1 MTTVEQDVTIR
12 DYVRVFKRHI
22 KAFCF
27 TAAPLLTIG
36 VGITFGLPA
45 IYQSTGTILVE
56 QQDVPDFLVRSTVT
70 SNPED
75 RIRIITESVLKP
87 ENLADMVK
95 RYQLAPS
102 GDAEAIHDA
111 VAEIRSN
118 VGIESLETDVLKNL
132 TGKFAG
138 ENTPESVAFSI
149 SYTDKTPKRAYE
161 IAKELIELYQNENT
175 RARKEIA
182 GDTRAFLDREGARLD
197 AEIAKKAGEIA
208 DFKAKNAKSLPEL
221 EKSNLDTMDRTDK
234 ELQDVERE
242 IRSLRE
248 QQSLL
253 SSALAQL
260 SPYSITMDQ
269 NNNPILG
276 PQDRLKSLQRQYVQ
290 LSATYGQDWPDVKK
304 VKREMDA
311 LAKTVGLQGT
321 DRANLEV
328 ELEARKQELTG
339 MLERYGKD
347 YPDVQR
353 LQRIVDSLT
362 SVIASTP
369 ISTGPRIPTA
379 PPDNPSYIEKQVQLK
394 GTEVSLEAATQHRN
408 ELRAKRTDLEN
419 RLSLTPEVEREF
431 NALNRDYEEL
441 TDQLKNIQQK
451 QRQAQVAENLE
462 SNSMGQRFTVLN
474 APNLPFR
481 PVRPNRPAYLLLS
494 IALALAAGI
503 AVVFVKRFSD
513 TTVRSRR
520 DITQLLEVPPLAVIP
535 SIVNDQDLR
544 AMRWRRMVYTALG
557 VVWLGVTVML
567 AR

>member
-1 MTTVEQDVTIR
+1 MSTGEQDVTIR
-12 DYVRVFKRHI
+12 DYVRVFKRHV

-27 TAAPLLTIG
+27 TAAPLLTLG

-56 QQDVPDFLVRSTVT
+56 QQDVPEFLVRSTVA

-75 RIRIITESVLKP
+75 RIRIITENVLKP

-102 GDAEAIHDA
+102 GDAEAIRDA

-118 VGIESLETDVLKNL
+118 VGIESLQTDVLKNL

-138 ENTPESVAFSI
+138 ENSPDSVAFQV
-149 SYTDKTPKRAYE
+149 SYTDKAPNRAYE
-161 IAKELIELYQNENT
+161 IAKELIGLYQNENT

-182 GDTRAFLDREGARLD
+182 GDTRAFLDRQGSSLET
-197 AEIAKKAGEIA
+197 EIAKKAGEIA
-208 DFKAKNAKSLPEL
+208 DFKEKHAKSLPDL
-221 EKSNLDTMDRTDK
+221 QKSNLDTMDRTEK

-242 IRSLRE
+242 IRGLRE

-260 SPYSITMDQ
+260 SPYSITLDQ
-269 NNNPILG
+269 TGNPILG
-276 PQDRLKSLQRQYVQ
+276 PQDRLKTLQRQYVQ

-304 VKREMDA
+304 TKREMEA
-311 LAKTVGLQGT
+311 LAKQTGLPGT
-321 DRANLEV
+321 DRANLEL
-328 ELEARKQELTG
+328 ELEARKQELDG
-339 MLERYGKD
+339 LRERYGKD

-362 SVIASTP
+362 SVIANTP
-369 ISTGPRIPTA
+369 IATGTRVVTA
-379 PPDNPSYIEKQVQLK
+379 PPDNPAYIEKQVQLK
-394 GTEVSLEAATQHRN
+394 GTEISLDAALQHRN
-408 ELRAKRTDLEN
+408 ELRAKRTEVEQ
-419 RLSLTPEVEREF
+419 RLSLTPEVEREYG
-431 NALNRDYEEL
+431 ALNRDYEEL
-441 TDQLKNIQQK
+441 TDQLKKIQQK
-451 QRQAQVAENLE
+451 QREAEVAENLE
-462 SNSMGQRFTVLN
+462 TNSMGQRFTVLN
-474 APNLPFR
+474 EPNLPFR

-503 AVVFVKRFSD
+503 GAVFVKRFSD
-513 TTVRSRR
+513 ATVRSRR

-535 SIVNDQDLR
+535 SIMNDQDLR
-544 AMRWRRMVYTALG
+544 AMRWRRMAYTALG

>member
-1 MTTVEQDVTIR
+1 MTTVEQDVTVR
-12 DYVRVFKRHI
+12 DYVRVFKRHV

-36 VGITFGLPA
+36 VAITFGLPA
-45 IYQSTGTILVE
+45 IYQSTGTILIE
-56 QQDVPDFLVRSTVT
+56 QQDVPDFLVRSTVN

-87 ENLADMVK
+87 DNLADMVK
-95 RYQLAPS
+95 RYQLAPN
-102 GDAEAIHDA
+102 GDEEAVRDA
-111 VAEIRSN
+111 VASIRAN

-149 SYTDKTPKRAYE
+149 SFTDKTPKRAYE

-182 GDTRAFLDREGARLD
+182 GDTRAFLDREGARLQ
-197 AEIAKKAGEIA
+197 AEIVKKAGELA
-208 DFKAKNAKSLPEL
+208 DFKAKNAKSLPDL
-221 EKSNLDTMDRTDK
+221 EKTNLDTMDRTDK
-234 ELQDVERE
+234 DLQDVERE
-242 IRSLRE
+242 IRTLRE
-248 QQSLL
+248 QQSSL

-260 SPYSITMDQ
+260 SPYSITLDQ

-304 VKREMDA
+304 VKREMEA
-311 LAKTVGLQGT
+311 LAKQVGLQGT
-321 DRANLEV
+321 DRAALEV
-328 ELEARKQELTG
+328 ELEARKQELAG
-339 MLERYGKD
+339 LLERYGKD
-347 YPDVQR
+347 WPDAQR
-353 LQRIVDSLT
+353 IQRIVDSLT

-369 ISTGPRIPTA
+369 ITTGPRVPTA
-379 PPDNPSYIEKQVQLK
+379 PPDNPAYIEKQVQLK
-394 GTEVSLEAATQHRN
+394 GAEVSLEAAVQRRN
-408 ELRAKRTDLEN
+408 ELRTKRADLEN
-419 RLSLTPEVEREF
+419 RLTLTPEVEREY
-431 NALNRDYEEL
+431 NALNRDYGDL
-441 TDQLKNIQQK
+441 TDQNKKIQDK
-451 QRQAQVAENLE
+451 QHDAVVAENLE
-462 SNSMGQRFTVLN
+462 TNAMGQRFTVLN

-494 IALALAAGI
+494 IAFALAAGMG
-503 AVVFVKRFSD
+503 AVFVRRFSD
-513 TTVRSRR
+513 QTVRSRR

-535 SIVNDQDLR
+535 SIFNDQDLR
-544 AMRWRRMVYTALG
+544 AIRWRRMVYAALG

-567 AR
+567 TR

>member
-1 MTTVEQDVTIR
+1 MSTSEQDITIR
-12 DYVRVFKRHI
+12 DYVRVFKRHL

-95 RYQLAPS
+95 RYQLAPA
-102 GDAEAIHDA
+102 GDEEAIREA
-111 VAEIRSN
+111 VANIRSN

-149 SYTDKTPKRAYE
+149 SYTDKSPKRAYE
-161 IAKELIELYQNENT
+161 IAKELIELYQNENV

-182 GDTRAFLDREGARLD
+182 GDTRAFLERESSRLET
-197 AEIAKKAGEIA
+197 EIAKKAAEIS
-208 DFKAKNAKSLPEL
+208 DFKAKNAKSLPDL
-221 EKSNLDTMDRTDK
+221 EKSNLDAMDRTEKD
-234 ELQDVERE
+234 LQDVERE

-253 SSALAQL
+253 SSALASL
-260 SPYSITMDQ
+260 SPYSITLDQ
-269 NNNPILG
+269 TNNPILG
-276 PQDRLKSLQRQYVQ
+276 PQDRLKSLQRKYVE

-304 VKREMDA
+304 TKREMEA
-311 LAKTVGLQGT
+311 LSKQVGLPGT

-328 ELEARKQELTG
+328 ELEARKQELDG
-339 MLERYGKD
+339 LRERYGKD

-353 LQRIVDSLT
+353 LQRIVDSLA
-362 SVIASTP
+362 SVVASTP
-369 ISTGPRIPTA
+369 ISTGARIPTA
-379 PPDNPSYIEKQVQLK
+379 PPDNPAYIEKQVQLK
-394 GTEVSLEAATQHRN
+394 ATETSLEAALQHRN
-408 ELRAKRTDLEN
+408 ELRAKRTDIEN
-419 RLSLTPEVEREF
+419 RLSLAPEVEREY
-431 NALNRDYEEL
+431 NALSRDYEEL
-441 TDQLKNIQQK
+441 NDQYKNIQQK
-451 QRQAQVAENLE
+451 QHQAEVAENLE
-462 SNSMGQRFTVLN
+462 TNSMGQRFTVLN
-474 APNLPFR
+474 EPNIPFR
-481 PVRPNRPAYLLLS
+481 PTRPNRPAYLLLS
-494 IALALAAGI
+494 MALALAAGM
-503 AVVFVKRFSD
+503 AAVFVRRFSD
-513 TTVRSRR
+513 NTVRSRR
-520 DITQLLEVPPLAVIP
+520 DIMQLLEVPPLAVIP

-544 AMRWRRMVYTALG
+544 AIRWRRMVYTALG

>member
-1 MTTVEQDVTIR
+1 MTTLEQDVSFR
-12 DYVRVFKRHI
+12 DYVRVFKRHV

-45 IYQSTGTILVE
+45 IYQSTGTLLVE

-95 RYQLAPS
+95 RYQLAPG
-102 GDAEAIHDA
+102 GDEEAISEA
-111 VAEIRSN
+111 VANIRAN

-138 ENTPESVAFSI
+138 ENQAESVAFSI
-149 SYTDKTPKRAYE
+149 SYTDKSPKRAYE
-161 IAKELIELYQNENT
+161 IAKELIGLYQNENV

-182 GDTRAFLDREGARLD
+182 GDTRAFLDREGNRLEAD
-197 AEIAKKAGEIA
+197 IAKKAGEIA
-208 DFKAKNAKSLPEL
+208 DFKAKNAKSLPDL
-221 EKSNLDTMDRTDK
+221 EKSNLDTMDRTEKD
-234 ELQDVERE
+234 LQDVERE
-242 IRSLRE
+242 IRTLRE

-260 SPYSITMDQ
+260 SPYSITLDQ
-269 NNNPILG
+269 NNNAIQG

-290 LSATYGQDWPDVKK
+290 LSATYGQDWPDVKR
-304 VKREMDA
+304 VKREMEA
-311 LAKTVGLQGT
+311 LSKQVGLPGT

-328 ELEARKQELTG
+328 ELEARKQERDGLR
-339 MLERYGKD
+339 ERYGPD
-347 YPDVQR
+347 WPDVQR

-362 SVIASTP
+362 SVVANTP
-369 ISTGPRIPTA
+369 IATGIRVPTA

-394 GTEVSLEAATQHRN
+394 GAEVSLEAALQHRN
-408 ELRAKRTDLEN
+408 ELRAKRVEVEN

-431 NALNRDYEEL
+431 NALSRDYEEL
-441 TDQLKNIQQK
+441 TEQNKKIQQK
-451 QRQAQVAENLE
+451 QSEAEVAENLE

-474 APNLPFR
+474 EPNLPFR
-481 PVRPNRPAYLLLS
+481 PARPNRPAYLLLS
-494 IALALAAGI
+494 IAFALAAGM
-503 AVVFVKRFSD
+503 AAVFVRRFSD

-520 DITQLLEVPPLAVIP
+520 DIMQLLEVPPLAVIP

>member
-1 MTTVEQDVTIR
+1 MNTHEQDVTIR
-12 DYVRVFKRHI
+12 DYVRVFRRHV

-36 VGITFGLPA
+36 VGIAFGLPA
-45 IYQSTGTILVE
+45 IYQSTGTLLVE
-56 QQDVPDFLVRSTVT
+56 QQDVPEFLVRSTVT

-87 ENLADMVK
+87 DNLAEMVK
-95 RYQLAPS
+95 KYQLAPN
-102 GDAEAIHDA
+102 GDEEAIREA
-111 VAEIRSN
+111 VANIRSN

-149 SYTDKTPKRAYE
+149 SYTDKSPKRAYE
-161 IAKELIELYQNENT
+161 IAKELIELYRNENV

-182 GDTRAFLDREGARLD
+182 GDTRAFLDREGNRLET
-197 AEIAKKAGEIA
+197 EIAQKAGEIA
-208 DFKAKNAKSLPEL
+208 DFKAKNAKSLPDL
-221 EKSNLDTMDRTDK
+221 EKSNLDTMDRTEKD
-234 ELQDVERE
+234 LQDVERE
-242 IRSLRE
+242 IRTLRE

-260 SPYSITMDQ
+260 SPYSITLDQ

-304 VKREMDA
+304 VKREMEA
-311 LAKTVGLQGT
+311 LAKQVGLQGT
-321 DRANLEV
+321 DRAALEV
-328 ELEARKQELTG
+328 ELEARKQELDG
-339 MLERYGKD
+339 LRERYGKD
-347 YPDVQR
+347 YPDVLR

-362 SVIASTP
+362 SVVASTP
-369 ISTGPRIPTA
+369 ITTGPRVPTA
-379 PPDNPSYIEKQVQLK
+379 PPDNPAYIEKQVQLK
-394 GTEVSLEAATQHRN
+394 GTEVSLEAALQHRN
-408 ELRAKRTDLEN
+408 ELRAKRADVEN
-419 RLSLTPEVEREF
+419 RLSLTPEVEREH

-441 TDQLKNIQQK
+441 TDQLKKIQQK
-451 QRQAQVAENLE
+451 QREAEVAENLE

-474 APNLPFR
+474 APNMPFR

-494 IALALAAGI
+494 FGFALAAGM
-503 AVVFVKRFSD
+503 AVVLAKRFSD

-535 SIVNDQDLR
+535 SIINDQDLR

>member
-1 MTTVEQDVTIR
+1 MPTLEQDVSLR
-12 DYVRVFKRHI
+12 DYLRVFKRHV

-45 IYQSTGTILVE
+45 IYQSTGTLLVE
-56 QQDVPDFLVRSTVT
+56 QQDVPEFLVRSTVT

-87 ENLADMVK
+87 ENLAEMVK
-95 RYQLAPS
+95 RYQLAPG
-102 GDAEAIHDA
+102 GDEEAINDA
-111 VAEIRSN
+111 VASIRAN

-149 SYTDKTPKRAYE
+149 SYTDKSPKRAYE
-161 IAKELIELYQNENT
+161 IAKELIGLYQNENV

-182 GDTRAFLDREGARLD
+182 GDTRAFLDREGNRLE

-208 DFKAKNAKSLPEL
+208 DFKAKNAKSLPDL
-221 EKSNLDTMDRTDK
+221 EKSNLDTMDRTEK

-242 IRSLRE
+242 IRTLRE

-260 SPYSITMDQ
+260 SPYSITLDQ
-269 NNNPILG
+269 NNNAIQG

-290 LSATYGQDWPDVKK
+290 LSATYGQDWPDVKR
-304 VKREMDA
+304 VKREMEA
-311 LAKTVGLQGT
+311 LAKQVGLPGT

-328 ELEARKQELTG
+328 ELEARKQELDG
-339 MLERYGKD
+339 LRERYGPGH
-347 YPDVQR
+347 PDVQR

-362 SVIASTP
+362 SVVTNTP
-369 ISTGPRIPTA
+369 ISTGVRVPTA
-379 PPDNPSYIEKQVQLK
+379 PPDNPAYIEKQVQLK
-394 GTEVSLEAATQHRN
+394 GTEVSLEAALQHRN
-408 ELRAKRTDLEN
+408 ELRAKRIEVEN
-419 RLSLTPEVEREF
+419 RLSLTPEVEREY
-431 NALNRDYEEL
+431 NALSRDYDEL
-441 TDQLKNIQQK
+441 NEQYKKTQQK
-451 QRQAQVAENLE
+451 QREAEVAENLE

-474 APNLPFR
+474 EPNLPFR
-481 PVRPNRPAYLLLS
+481 PTRPNRPAYLLLS
-494 IALALAAGI
+494 IAFALAAGM
-503 AVVFVKRFSD
+503 AAVFVRRFSD

-520 DITQLLEVPPLAVIP
+520 DIIQLLEVPPLAVIP
-535 SIVNDQDLR
+535 SIINDQDLR

-557 VVWLGVTVML
+557 VVWLGVTVLL

>member
-1 MTTVEQDVTIR
+1 MSTSEQDITIR
-12 DYVRVFKRHI
+12 DYVRVFKRHV

-27 TAAPLLTIG
+27 TAAPLLTVG

-95 RYQLAPS
+95 RYQLAPA
-102 GDAEAIHDA
+102 GDEEAIREA
-111 VAEIRSN
+111 VANIRSN

-149 SYTDKTPKRAYE
+149 SYTDKSPKRAHE
-161 IAKELIELYQNENT
+161 IAKELIELYQNENV

-182 GDTRAFLDREGARLD
+182 GDTRAFLERESNRLET
-197 AEIAKKAGEIA
+197 EIAKKGAEISE
-208 DFKAKNAKSLPEL
+208 FKAKNAKSLPDL
-221 EKSNLDTMDRTDK
+221 EKLNLDAMDRTEKD
-234 ELQDVERE
+234 LQDVERE

-253 SSALAQL
+253 SSALASL
-260 SPYSITMDQ
+260 SPYSITLDQ
-269 NNNPILG
+269 TNNPILG
-276 PQDRLKSLQRQYVQ
+276 PQDRLKSLQRKYVE

-304 VKREMDA
+304 TKREMEA
-311 LAKTVGLQGT
+311 LSKQVGLPGT

-328 ELEARKQELTG
+328 ELEARKQELDG
-339 MLERYGKD
+339 LRERYGKD

-353 LQRIVDSLT
+353 LQRIVDSLA
-362 SVIASTP
+362 SVVASTP
-369 ISTGPRIPTA
+369 ISTGARIPTA
-379 PPDNPSYIEKQVQLK
+379 PPDSPAYIEKQVQLK
-394 GTEVSLEAATQHRN
+394 ATETSLEAALQHRN
-408 ELRAKRTDLEN
+408 ELRAKRTDIEN
-419 RLSLTPEVEREF
+419 RLSLAPEVEREY
-431 NALNRDYEEL
+431 NALSRDYEEL
-441 TDQLKNIQQK
+441 NDQYKNIQQK
-451 QRQAQVAENLE
+451 QHQAEVAENLE
-462 SNSMGQRFTVLN
+462 TNSMGQRFTVLN
-474 APNLPFR
+474 EPNIPFR

-494 IALALAAGI
+494 IAFALAAGM
-503 AVVFVKRFSD
+503 AAVFVRRFSD
-513 TTVRSRR
+513 NTVRSRR
-520 DITQLLEVPPLAVIP
+520 DIMQLLEVPPLAVIP

-544 AMRWRRMVYTALG
+544 AIRWRRTVYAALG